1 MRLEHSH
8 GGVKGDAMQRA
19 WHDAVLDLD
28 LETYRGQRV
37 IVSRATAGGPNT
49 LVAFTQHLGPV
60 KSLMF
65 GEACSAVPIVKNR
78 LA

>member
-1 MRLEHSH
+1 
-8 GGVKGDAMQRA
+8 KGCA
-19 WHDAVLDLD
+19 
-28 LETYRGQRV
+28 
-37 IVSRATAGGPNT
+37 SAGGPNT
-49 LVAFTQHLGPV
+49 LVTFTQHLGPVV